1 MQELYLDNSAT
12 TRVYDDVIGIMM
24 DYHRNKYGNPS
35 SLHRMGIEAE
45 KGVKNAR
52 DILAKFLNVE
62 EKEIIFT
69 SGGTEGNNMAIMG
82 VINRHRRKGKHIIT
96 SKIEHP
102 SVLNVFK
109 ELEKADFEVNYL
121 DVDDKGLIDLE
132 QLEAC
137 IKNDTILVSIM
148 MVNNEIGTI
157 QPIQQI
163 GKVIKK
169 RNKDCI
175 FHVDGVQALGKIHCN
190 PKEMGIDLLTMS
202 SHKLHGPKGVGALY
216 IDNRIPIHP
225 IIFGG
230 EQETGLRSGTENVPG
245 IVGFGKAIEI
255 IGDHF
260 EENMTYLYQ
269 LRETTRRRILE
280 EIDHFRINGSDND
293 QEIAPHILSVS
304 FKWIKGEVLLHF
316 LEQDGIYVSTGS
328 ACSSK
333 RKGSHVLSNV
343 GLDDG
348 YIDGTIRISFS
359 VFNRENEIDYLL
371 TSLKN
376 HVERLRKI
384 MRR

>member
-1 MQELYLDNSAT
+1 M
-12 TRVYDDVIGIMM
+12 
-24 DYHRNKYGNPS
+24 
-35 SLHRMGIEAE
+35 
-45 KGVKNAR
+45 
-52 DILAKFLNVE
+52 
-62 EKEIIFT
+62 
-69 SGGTEGNNMAIMG
+69 
-82 VINRHRRKGKHIIT
+82 
-96 SKIEHP
+96 
-102 SVLNVFK
+102 
-109 ELEKADFEVNYL
+109 
-121 DVDDKGLIDLE
+121 DDKGLIDLE

-255 IGDHF
+255 IGSF

-269 LRETTRRRILE
+269 LRRQL
-280 EIDHFRINGSDND
+280 
-293 QEIAPHILSVS
+293 
-304 FKWIKGEVLLHF
+304 GEGF
-316 LEQDGIYVSTGS
+316 Q
-328 ACSSK
+328 K
-333 RKGSHVLSNV
+333 K
-343 GLDDG
+343 
-348 YIDGTIRISFS
+348 
-359 VFNRENEIDYLL
+359 
-371 TSLKN
+371 
-376 HVERLRKI
+376 
-384 MRR
+384 

>member
-1 MQELYLDNSAT
+1 MEDYNSSQE
-12 TRVYDDVIGIMM
+12 
-24 DYHRNKYGNPS
+24 
-35 SLHRMGIEAE
+35 
-45 KGVKNAR
+45 
-52 DILAKFLNVE
+52 
-62 EKEIIFT
+62 
-69 SGGTEGNNMAIMG
+69 
-82 VINRHRRKGKHIIT
+82 RK
-96 SKIEHP
+96 
-102 SVLNVFK
+102 K
-109 ELEKADFEVNYL
+109 ELLSHEETIELIEKAQK
-121 DVDDKGLIDLE
+121 DVYKR
-132 QLEAC
+132 Q
-137 IKNDTILVSIM
+137 

-269 LRETTRRRILE
+269 LRERC
-280 EIDHFRINGSDND
+280 
-293 QEIAPHILSVS
+293 V
-304 FKWIKGEVLLHF
+304 
-316 LEQDGIYVSTGS
+316 
-328 ACSSK
+328 
-333 RKGSHVLSNV
+333 
-343 GLDDG
+343 
-348 YIDGTIRISFS
+348 
-359 VFNRENEIDYLL
+359 
-371 TSLKN
+371 
-376 HVERLRKI
+376 
-384 MRR
+384 